1 MYMETQEH
9 YIKEKRTSLKTNDNI
24 IVADPNSLNS
34 GPTRKFCFFEQNN
47 SHPKRGKRPSHN
59 FKNIFEPF
67 RTFDIVIDFFS
78 EQQMVESGFGQL
90 ALILRIKWEIK
101 FCQKSVI

>member
-1 MYMETQEH
+1 MYMETQEHYIKEKRTSLKTTQEH

-34 GPTRKFCFFEQNN
+34 GPTRKFCFFEQNI

-59 FKNIFEPF
+59 FKNIFELF
-67 RTFDIVIDFFS
+67 
-78 EQQMVESGFGQL
+78 
-90 ALILRIKWEIK
+90 
-101 FCQKSVI
+101 